1 MLDYEELIL
10 ERQDLQEIYEDDPD
24 SSLCSDNKCWW
35 DDIPDEEFGELKE
48 DDLFYEDD
56 LYNGVRLV

>member
-1 MLDYEELIL
+1 MLDYEGLIL

-24 SSLCSDNKCWW
+24 SSLCPDNKCWW
-35 DDIPDEEFGELKE
+35 DEEFEELPE

-56 LYNGVRLV
+56 LYNGVNLI